1 MNNLKITFVFSLL
14 LFIVGY
20 SFIRRNLSD
29 RHPGY
34 EVNLAVK
41 PAEKPSTIRA
51 GFSKIPITPTG
62 FDTWNDVDGNAKY
75 EPGKGDTYND
85 LNHNGE
91 FDPVW
96 IAGFHH
102 RRPAQ
107 GVHDNIWAR
116 VIN

>member
-1 MNNLKITFVFSLL
+1 M
-14 LFIVGY
+14 
-20 SFIRRNLSD
+20 
-29 RHPGY
+29 
-34 EVNLAVK
+34 
-41 PAEKPSTIRA
+41 
-51 GFSKIPITPTG
+51 
-62 FDTWNDVDGNAKY
+62 DGNAKY

-91 FDPVW
+91 FNPVW

-116 VIN
+116 VMILDDGKTRVAIVGLDVVGFFA